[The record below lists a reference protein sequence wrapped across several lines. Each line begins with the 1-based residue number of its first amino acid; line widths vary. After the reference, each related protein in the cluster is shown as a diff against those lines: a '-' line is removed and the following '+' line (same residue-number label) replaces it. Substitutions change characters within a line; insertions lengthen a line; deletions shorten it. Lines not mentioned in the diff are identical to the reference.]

1 MPVDGSLKLT
11 ISSSKL
17 IDCYGREQ
25 RADISKFD
33 GHVAEWTSVVTLL
46 EGKPETNSP
55 LVGQCKRRADAILVM
70 QPWRQTVVIP
80 MFTRSTVCFLRVS
93 RVSENSKLQFIEI
106 SKPQDM
112 FVFSSTHPVRVCA
125 GFHQLLFFL
134 LNPVH
139 LGYLPCPVIM
149 TDLDP
154 YDEDTT
160 PVHSVAICARS
171 KGKAVFLLRRGDAQV
186 AHVCKAFEDERT
198 AVREWYTLQ
207 SLQHVSGIPRLVC
220 DDLLSCKVQ
229 ERADG
234 AALPWWALVM
244 GPYCSI
250 LTASIAHP
258 AHFAQFANILKHASD
273 GENGVNHNDI
283 SPDNLMIDIT
293 LPMDEEKDSS
303 DATTVA
309 ASAAFAAAY
318 IVDWGLSTPTGTALS
333 ARTGKRT
340 FLPLSCIDKKT
351 GFAQA
356 RTSSLLHDL
365 ASLYLVAVC
374 CCKGDVPWA
383 NVKPCFHFTE
393 SVNYCGLGPRG
404 FTQHTALPEQWRYL
418 SAVADELR
426 SPEPRVERII
436 EFFNCW
442 DKN

>member
-1 MPVDGSLKLT
+1 MTFCGPHGNGPIYNALRHNLPIDGSLQLT
-11 ISSSKL
+11 VSSSKL

-46 EGKPETNSP
+46 DGKPETNSS

-80 MFTRSTVCFLRVS
+80 MFTQSTVCFLRVS
-93 RVSENSKLQFIEI
+93 RVSENRKQQFIEI
-106 SKPQDM
+106 SKPQHM
-112 FVFSSTHPVRVCA
+112 FVFSSTHPIHLERVCA

-149 TDLDP
+149 TDLEP
-154 YDEDTT
+154 YDEDTA

-186 AHVCKAFEDERT
+186 AYVCKAFEDKH
-198 AVREWYTLQ
+198 AALNEWYTLQ
-207 SLQHVSGIPRLVC
+207 SLQHVAGIPRLAC
-220 DDLLSCKVQ
+220 DYVLNCNMQ

-234 AALPWWALVM
+234 ATLPWWALVM

-283 SPDNLMIDIT
+283 SPDNLMIDTTT

-303 DATTVA
+303 DSTTVA
-309 ASAAFAAAY
+309 ASATFAASY

-351 GFAQA
+351 GVALA

-374 CCKGDVPWA
+374 CCKGDVPWV

-393 SVNYCGLGPRG
+393 SAKYTRG
-404 FTQHTALPEQWRYL
+404 GGGKRG
-418 SAVADELR
+418 
-426 SPEPRVERII
+426 
-436 EFFNCW
+436 
-442 DKN
+442 